1 MAMNEANAN
10 GVAPGYKSVLT
21 NEKLRAVSQPAKI
34 WSEELE
40 HAWCAP
46 RLPNAFQMDQEI
58 GFLIN
63 KVVVGEMQPKA
74 ALDEAA
80 AKVKAVKSGFYKGA
94 DPVSYASM
102 APGTWVGK
110 DKKLPLS
117 KLCSAKMAGATRQ
130 FFHSLTMRGM

>member
-1 MAMNEANAN
+1 M
-10 GVAPGYKSVLT
+10 
-21 NEKLRAVSQPAKI
+21 
-34 WSEELE
+34 
-40 HAWCAP
+40 
-46 RLPNAFQMDQEI
+46 PNAFQMDQEI

-80 AKVKAVKSGFYKGA
+80 AKVKAIMEKSGFYKGA

-110 DKKLPLS
+110 DKKLP
-117 KLCSAKMAGATRQ
+117 
-130 FFHSLTMRGM
+130 F